1 MRDTLSPSGAPR
13 SGEATRIYELPGRP
27 PPIIWTRA
35 VERSDEGVRDV
46 ALRRSVVRGH
56 LNPAARDASDG
67 RHRQLG
73 AERISAFEV
82 QRDGER
88 LVPLVDGINR
98 SSAPGARPL
107 LCAKPSRGR
116 VRDRLREREQDLGRE
131 LRVNHRFGAALRT
144 DDVGEVEEG
153 GRHTTVSP
161 ARRFRGCVFHHP
173 LAFAAVHG
181 CHPLRAGRAAAQRRP
196 DTQRPEPRRPQRPL
210 PSTPPCPCSL
220 G

>member
-1 MRDTLSPSGAPR
+1 MWDTLSPSGAPR
-13 SGEATRIYELPGRP
+13 SGEATRIYELPGRL

-35 VERSDEGVRDV
+35 VERSDEGVRDI

-98 SSAPGARPL
+98 SSAPGARPRQGTPR
-107 LCAKPSRGR
+107 KPSLWSRIANRRRRGSR
-116 VRDRLREREQDLGRE
+116 RGWPSHDRESRSPFSRLR
-131 LRVNHRFGAALRT
+131 
-144 DDVGEVEEG
+144 
-153 GRHTTVSP
+153 
-161 ARRFRGCVFHHP
+161 
-173 LAFAAVHG
+173 
-181 CHPLRAGRAAAQRRP
+181 
-196 DTQRPEPRRPQRPL
+196 L
-210 PSTPPCPCSL
+210 PSSP
-220 G
+220 

>member
-13 SGEATRIYELPGRP
+13 SGEATRIYELPGRL

-88 LVPLVDGINR
+88 LVPLSLMGSIGPR
-98 SSAPGARPL
+98 HP
-107 LCAKPSRGR
+107 
-116 VRDRLREREQDLGRE
+116 EQDHCFVR
-131 LRVNHRFGAALRT
+131 
-144 DDVGEVEEG
+144 
-153 GRHTTVSP
+153 S
-161 ARRFRGCVFHHP
+161 P
-173 LAFAAVHG
+173 LADAYGIASVSG
-181 CHPLRAGRAAAQRRP
+181 NKTSAGNCA
-196 DTQRPEPRRPQRPL
+196 
-210 PSTPPCPCSL
+210 
-220 G
+220 